1 MTELL
6 FHVSPAL
13 ILGKLRAGAAGARG
27 QVHETAVL
35 KQEEQAG
42 GLAAPSPN
50 PTVTGWPGREG
61 ARGRSPGQQY
71 RHWAERKEVLLAGV
85 WCLKEEALPGPAEP
99 RLGPYSADLPL
110 LGPSPELLEN

>member
-35 KQEEQAG
+35 EQEEQSG
-42 GLAAPSPN
+42 GQAAPFPN
-50 PTVTGWPGREG
+50 PAVTGWPGREG
-61 ARGRSPGQQY
+61 ARGRSPGQQC
-71 RHWAERKEVLLAGV
+71 RHWAESGEEGGAGRCV
-85 WCLKEEALPGPAEP
+85 VPGAL
-99 RLGPYSADLPL
+99 S
-110 LGPSPELLEN
+110 